1 MMPSLV
7 DHLLVVLIGV
17 VYPLCFTLDWY
28 RRLLPQ
34 LKAGGVDSRARS
46 YRRSMIELWV
56 LTLVVLSWWL
66 WSGRA
71 AAVVGLGVPSGWAF
85 WIAAIVTIGLA
96 IVLGRQVATVRSSA
110 EARAQVLKQFRGVA
124 GLMVPR
130 DSHELRLWMGLSLTA
145 GLCEEVLYRGFLIW
159 YLRMLPLPGMAAALL
174 AAIVFGV
181 AHQYLGWNV
190 GVLRA
195 TIVGLV
201 LGVTYLVTGTL
212 WVPIALHAILDVT
225 SGLTGSAA
233 FEQAGPVTGRDPT
246 GEAGQTN
253 VQG

>member
-34 LKAGGVDSRARS
+34 LKAGEVYSRARL
-46 YRRSMIELWV
+46 YRRNMIELWV

-71 AAVVGLGVPSGWAF
+71 ATAVGLGVPSGWAF
-85 WIAAIVTIGLA
+85 WIGAIVTIGLA
-96 IVLGRQVATVRSSA
+96 IALGRQVATVRSSA
-110 EARAQVLKQFRGVA
+110 EARAQVLKQFSGVP

-130 DSHELRLWMGLSLTA
+130 DSHERRLWMGLSLTA

-159 YLRMLPLPGMAAALL
+159 YLRMLLPGMAAVLL

-181 AHQYLGWNV
+181 AHRYLGWGV

-195 TIVGLV
+195 TIVGVV
-201 LGVTYLVTGTL
+201 LGVAYLVTGTL

-233 FEQAGPVTGRDPT
+233 FEQAGPVAGRDLT